1 MLGQIKIINYI
12 KYKYYLWSTFYLLI
26 VIFYFLNVFFLLI
39 FVCMNESNF
48 EIKIINCYKG
58 ICIVSPC

>member
-1 MLGQIKIINYI
+1 MLGQINIIPYI
-12 KYKYYLWSTFYLLI
+12 KYKYDLSTFYLLI
-26 VIFYFLNVFFLLI
+26 VILFFKCIFVLI

-58 ICIVSPC
+58 IYKGYC